1 MCEPQGAHAELQ
13 EVVSLPT
20 HGCLQS
26 EMQAVEVD
34 HFGDL
39 DAPHDERLDIVEGN
53 FEAGTADVLMSPD

>member
-1 MCEPQGAHAELQ
+1 
-13 EVVSLPT
+13 
-20 HGCLQS
+20 
-26 EMQAVEVD
+26 MQAVEVD